1 MGIMKAWIPNAP
13 SGDRRP
19 GRCEPRLTGPVET
32 PGDFEQAGAG
42 EWSDGPLVLGVP
54 WEFDERLVRAAAG
67 LAVILRAHLIC
78 AFVDPA
84 SYLTE
89 WEPAGSRAGASLDP
103 APNAEAEFPARQML
117 DGLVDILGPPGGAW
131 SFRVLNG
138 EVAQALGRLA
148 QSADAAA
155 LIVGGQR
162 PGRIAQMGRLL
173 EGSVSVSLTRLQA
186 RPVLIVPH
194 TGP

>member
-1 MGIMKAWIPNAP
+1 MGSVESPADFGQAVDGAW
-13 SGDRRP
+13 
-19 GRCEPRLTGPVET
+19 T
-32 PGDFEQAGAG
+32 
-42 EWSDGPLVLGVP
+42 DGPLVLGVP
-54 WEFDERLVRAAAG
+54 WEFEERLVRAAAG
-67 LAVILRAHLIC
+67 LAVIMDTHLIC

-89 WEPAGSRAGASLDP
+89 WEPAGSQPGTSLDP
-103 APNAEAEFPARQML
+103 VRNVDAEFPARQML
-117 DGLVDILGPPGGAW
+117 AGLEGVLGPPGGAW

-138 EVAQALGRLA
+138 DVAHALGRLA
-148 QSADAAA
+148 ESADAAA

-162 PGRIAQMGRLL
+162 PGQVARMVRLL

-194 TGP
+194 AGP

>member
-1 MGIMKAWIPNAP
+1 
-13 SGDRRP
+13 
-19 GRCEPRLTGPVET
+19 VET
-32 PGDFEQAGAG
+32 SGDFEVAGAS

-67 LAVILRAHLIC
+67 LAVIMGTHLIC

-89 WEPAGSRAGASLDP
+89 WEPAASQPGTSLDP
-103 APNAEAEFPARQML
+103 APNAEAEYPARQML
-117 DGLVDILGPPGGAW
+117 AGLIDVLGPPGGAW

-138 EVAQALGRLA
+138 DVAHALGRLA

-162 PGRIAQMGRLL
+162 PGRVARMGRLL
-173 EGSVSVSLTRLQA
+173 EGSVSLSLTRLQG
-186 RPVLIVPH
+186 RPVLVVPH

>member
-1 MGIMKAWIPNAP
+1 MV
-13 SGDRRP
+13 
-19 GRCEPRLTGPVET
+19 PVESL
-32 PGDFEQAGAG
+32 GDFSQAGAG
-42 EWSDGPLVLGVP
+42 VWSDGPLVLGVP
-54 WEFDERLVRAAAG
+54 WDFDERLVRAAAG
-67 LAVILRAHLIC
+67 LSVIMGTHLIC

-89 WEPAGSRAGASLDP
+89 WEPADSRPGISLDP
-103 APNAEAEFPARQML
+103 VVNVDAEFPSGQMRASIE
-117 DGLVDILGPPGGAW
+117 GILGAPGGAW

-138 EVAQALGRLA
+138 EVVQALGRLA
-148 QSADAAA
+148 ESADAAA

-162 PGRIAQMGRLL
+162 PGRIARMVRLL

-194 TGP
+194 VLPGPGP

>member
-1 MGIMKAWIPNAP
+1 M
-13 SGDRRP
+13 
-19 GRCEPRLTGPVET
+19 ET
-32 PGDFEQAGAG
+32 PGDFAQAGAG
-42 EWSDGPLVLGVP
+42 GWSDGPLVLGVP
-54 WEFDERLVRAAAG
+54 WDFEERLVRAAAG
-67 LAVILRAHLIC
+67 LAAIMGTHLIC

-89 WEPAGSRAGASLDP
+89 WEPAGVLDATSLDP
-103 APNAEAEFPARQML
+103 APNVEAEYPSSQVLA
-117 DGLVDILGPPGGAW
+117 GLERILGPPGGAW

-138 EVAQALGRLA
+138 DVAHALGRLA

-162 PGRIAQMGRLL
+162 PGRMARMGRLL
-173 EGSVSVSLTRLQA
+173 EGSVGVSLTRLQA

-194 TGP
+194 TGR

>member
-1 MGIMKAWIPNAP
+1 MES
-13 SGDRRP
+13 SGDF
-19 GRCEPRLTGPVET
+19 GL
-32 PGDFEQAGAG
+32 AGAG
-42 EWSDGPLVLGVP
+42 AWSDGPLVLGVP
-54 WEFDERLVRAAAG
+54 WDFEVRLVRAAAG
-67 LAVILRAHLIC
+67 LAAIMDAHLIC

-89 WEPAGSRAGASLDP
+89 WAPAGSQPGTSLDP
-103 APNAEAEFPARQML
+103 VRNVDAEYPSRQML
-117 DGLVDILGPPGGAW
+117 AGLERVLGPPGGAW

-148 QSADAAA
+148 ESADAAA

-162 PGRIAQMGRLL
+162 PGRVAKMVRLL

-186 RPVLIVPH
+186 KPVLIVPH
-194 TGP
+194 IIPRPGP

>member
-1 MGIMKAWIPNAP
+1 MQSHSDFTP
-13 SGDRRP
+13 GDS
-19 GRCEPRLTGPVET
+19 T
-32 PGDFEQAGAG
+32 PGDFGRAGAG
-42 EWSDGPLVLGVP
+42 IWSDGPLVLGVP
-54 WEFDERLVRAAAG
+54 WEFDGQLVRSAAG
-67 LAVILRAHLIC
+67 LAAIMAKHLIC

-89 WEPAGSRAGASLDP
+89 WEPAGSREGTSLDP
-103 APNAEAEFPARQML
+103 VHNVDAEFPARQML
-117 DGLVDILGPPGGAW
+117 AGLVDLLGQPGGAW

-138 EVAQALGRLA
+138 EVAQALVRLA
-148 QSADAAA
+148 ESTDAAA

-162 PGRIAQMGRLL
+162 PGRVARMGRLL

-194 TGP
+194 AGP

>member
-1 MGIMKAWIPNAP
+1 MDAV
-13 SGDRRP
+13 
-19 GRCEPRLTGPVET
+19 EPPA
-32 PGDFEQAGAG
+32 DFGQAGDGA
-42 EWSDGPLVLGVP
+42 WSVGPLVLGVP
-54 WEFDERLVRAAAG
+54 WGFDERLVRAAAG
-67 LAVILRAHLIC
+67 LAAIMGAHLIC

-89 WEPAGSRAGASLDP
+89 WDPAGYREGTSLDP
-103 APNAEAEFPARQML
+103 VRNLEAEFPAQEL
-117 DGLVDILGPPGGAW
+117 LNCLEGILGPPGGAW

-148 QSADAAA
+148 ESTDAAA

-162 PGRIAQMGRLL
+162 PGRVARMSRLL

-186 RPVLIVPH
+186 RPVLIIPH
-194 TGP
+194 PGQ

>member
-1 MGIMKAWIPNAP
+1 VGSSA
-13 SGDRRP
+13 
-19 GRCEPRLTGPVET
+19 
-32 PGDFEQAGAG
+32 DFGQAGTGA
-42 EWSDGPLVLGVP
+42 WSDGPLVLGVP
-54 WEFDERLVRAAAG
+54 WEFEERLVRASAG
-67 LAVILRAHLIC
+67 LAVIMGVHLIC

-89 WEPAGSRAGASLDP
+89 WEPEGTRYGTSLDP
-103 APNAEAEFPARQML
+103 VRNVEAEFPARQML
-117 DGLVDILGPPGGAW
+117 AGLEEILGVPGGAW

-138 EVAQALGRLA
+138 EVAHALGRLA
-148 QSADAAA
+148 QSTDAAA

-162 PGRIAQMGRLL
+162 PGRVARMGRIL

-186 RPVLIVPH
+186 KPVLIIPH

>member
-1 MGIMKAWIPNAP
+1 M
-13 SGDRRP
+13 
-19 GRCEPRLTGPVET
+19 ET

-42 EWSDGPLVLGVP
+42 EWSDGPLVLGVRRD
-54 WEFDERLVRAAAG
+54 FDERLIRAAAG
-67 LAVILRAHLIC
+67 LATIMGVHLIC

-89 WEPAGSRAGASLDP
+89 WEPAGVLDGTSLDP
-103 APNAEAEFPARQML
+103 APNVEAEYPASQL
-117 DGLVDILGPPGGAW
+117 LSGLEGILGPPGGAW

-138 EVAQALGRLA
+138 EVAHALGRLA

-173 EGSVSVSLTRLQA
+173 EGSVSVSLTRLQG
-186 RPVLIVPH
+186 RPVLVVPH
-194 TGP
+194 SGQ